1 MKGKIGIAS
10 LGCPKNQVDAEIML
24 AKLKSAGYEITT
36 DESEAQ
42 VIIVNTCGF
51 IEAAKKE
58 SIETI
63 IELADLKKSGNLKV
77 LVVTGCLAQRYKE
90 ELLKEL
96 PEVDTTVTLGANGN
110 IVEIVDKA
118 MTGEKTG
125 CCNAPVDDLPLEG
138 ERLIIN
144 EPYYAYLKIAEG
156 CNNRCTYCAIP
167 LIRGKMRSRNMGDIL
182 SEAETLAE
190 NGVKELVVVAQDTTR
205 YGEDIYGRCMLPEL
219 LKKLCAINELEWI
232 RILYAYPDR
241 ITDELLDVIA
251 DEKKIVKYLD
261 IPIQHCC
268 GDVLRRMNRP
278 GDEESLRK
286 TIKHI
291 REKIPG
297 ITLRTTLITGFPGET
312 GEQFETL
319 CNFVDEMKFERL
331 GCFAYSAEEGT
342 PAAKFDD
349 QISEKLKSRRAEIIT
364 EKQSLIGE
372 KIASDKIGNTLR
384 VLVEGYDS
392 YIKHYFGRSEADA
405 PDIDC
410 KVFFT
415 ARKKHKAGEFVN
427 VNITDESE
435 LDLFGEETK

>member
-10 LGCPKNQVDAEIML
+10 LGCPKNQVDGEIML
-24 AKLKSAGYEITT
+24 AKLKNAGYEITN

-63 IELADLKKSGNLKV
+63 IELADLKKNGNLKA

-96 PEVDTTVTLGANGN
+96 PEVDIAVTLGANGN

-118 MTGEKTG
+118 LGGEKTG
-125 CCNAPVDDLPLEG
+125 CCNAPVDDLPLGG
-138 ERLIIN
+138 ERMIIN

-182 SEAETLAE
+182 SEAETLAS

-219 LKKLCAINELEWI
+219 LKKLCAINGLEWI

-251 DEKKIVKYLD
+251 DEEKIVKYLD

-291 REKIPG
+291 RERIPG

-312 GEQFETL
+312 GEQFEAL

-342 PAAKFDD
+342 PAAEFEG
-349 QISEKLKSRRAEIIT
+349 QISEKLKNRRAEIIT

-372 KIASDKIGNTLR
+372 KIACDKKGSTLP

-392 YIKHYFGRSEADA
+392 YIKHYYGRSEADA

-435 LDLFGEETK
+435 LDLFGEEAK